1 MNVRMFL
8 SAGLAWA
15 VTSGLCAAQGD
26 RPVDPNSGS
35 KAGHSAKPASDQ
47 TKRNYE
53 LYEDIEIMSRILK
66 RTLSSLSGPTLKG
79 NVHDLSAGAFSPDG
93 KLLAVNAGDNRGEIR
108 LFKAADGQQF
118 LWSAN
123 PSDPWSATCQEVDGI
138 YLKNYGVVFSVT
150 IPVKSVESVHGAIQ
164 APAPAQSDWERAR
177 SDLRGEAREVKGKTA
192 GPEPISLTDALLKV
206 LAENGR
212 HFSQLGGEECLTI
225 AVTLRT
231 PATASKLDQAQLEM
245 PGPFETQQAGSNE
258 PLSQYKRYLTAS
270 QGYGATPYTTGAGAQ
285 YSATYNIAG
294 AQNGEPQAKDAV
306 ALLRQSASNYV
317 HLGEMRLKQ
326 GRIRESA
333 DAYAEAAASYQ
344 KMIESIKAEMGGE
357 RWKEKLAAASEAAD
371 ALTKLA
377 QAYLLLGEKDRA
389 TQTIERAAEL
399 TGWAVSGKSEAKT
412 KGKSQ
417 SSRIPLPGRLII
429 SVPRAL
435 LEHVA
440 TGKISFED
448 FKKEA
453 DIQYFHVA
461 G

>member
-1 MNVRMFL
+1 MNVRVFL
-8 SAGLAWA
+8 SAGLVWA
-15 VTSGLCAAQGD
+15 ATSGLRAAQDD

-66 RTLSSLSGPTLKG
+66 RTLTSLSGPTLRG
-79 NVHDLSAGAFSPDG
+79 NVHHVSAAAFSPDG
-93 KLLAVNAGDNRGEIR
+93 KLLALNAGDNRDEIR
-108 LFKAADGQQF
+108 IFKAADGQW
-118 LWSAN
+118 LTYAN

-150 IPVKSVESVHGAIQ
+150 IPVKSVESVHGVIQ
-164 APAPAQSDWERAR
+164 APAPAQSDWEQAR
-177 SDLRGEAREVKGKTA
+177 SELRGETREYKGKTA

-212 HFSQLGGEECLTI
+212 HFSQLGGEERLTI

-231 PATASKLDQAQLEM
+231 PASKLNQTQLEL
-245 PGPFETQQAGSNE
+245 PGAFIETQQAGSND
-258 PLSQYKRYLTAS
+258 PVSPYKIP
-270 QGYGATPYTTGAGAQ
+270 GYITRN
-285 YSATYNIAG
+285 SATYNIAG
-294 AQNGEPQAKDAV
+294 PQKGEPPANDAV
-306 ALLRQSASNYV
+306 ALLRQSASNYA

-389 TQTIERAAEL
+389 LQTIERAAEL

-412 KGKSQ
+412 KGKSE
-417 SSRIPLPGRLII
+417 SSWIPLPGRLII
-429 SVPRAL
+429 SVPRAM

-440 TGKISFED
+440 TGKITFED